1 MDENE
6 KELLLADGFD
16 AAFLGIGRRCG
27 QPDIAVYD
35 RTRCLQILV
44 AQGATA
50 DEAIKYFEFNVV
62 GAWVGEC
69 TPLFLDAMSLEEARQ
84 RLEEG

>member
-1 MDENE
+1 MSENE
-6 KELLLADGFD
+6 KGLLLVDGFD
-16 AAFLGIGRRCG
+16 AAFLGIGQRCG
-27 QPDIAVYD
+27 QPDVAVYD
-35 RTRCLQILV
+35 RARCLQILV
-44 AQGATA
+44 AQGATL
-50 DEAIKYFEFNVV
+50 DEATEHFEFNVA